1 MGSLN
6 FDLDFIIFLFCGY
19 LEWLFTFII
28 FILVYTEISTIY
40 FLYLF

>member
-28 FILVYTEISTIY
+28 FI
-40 FLYLF
+40 FLFMGKT